1 MPSFRA
7 DAGRVTGVHLRAP
20 VRALATRLKFA
31 AALVVLPVL
40 PLHAETLGTLTT
52 STSTP
57 GQVVTTTTGPD
68 GKTVTTT
75 TQSLPAQASP
85 SGTGPKTIA
94 VSPASRQAEPAPASA
109 PSSVPANALPGSGPQ
124 PIMPPALG
132 VQPTSAPVQKPTSA
146 FPTGNAAPQGA
157 PLQALPSVPG
167 QKSSG
172 ISMGDLGGVDAS
184 AAGLIGS
191 SDGGFSTN
199 MWANVSRTNVDQ
211 DLSTMPVGSGSP
223 VANDLARRL
232 LLTTAT
238 PPASQASGLSLLA
251 IRLDRLSAAGRPD
264 LAAELGRGTLADTS
278 PSVAVARARASLALG
293 DDKTA
298 CSELNNLPAGND
310 PAHDDLDAFST
321 RLSAFCQISSGNN
334 AAANVTLDLAREEG
348 YDDALFYSLA
358 AEANDGLKLKAA
370 APKALDALDVRFYT
384 LAKRAL
390 PDNAGKIADTAVVKQ
405 LAQNEN
411 LASPIRIEAA
421 ERAVEA
427 GALKGE
433 DLAAIYTETKL
444 SPNEVDGARA
454 GVYPKAPAL
463 RRAAL
468 FQAIAVEI
476 MPTDRT
482 SLMAAFLNMGID
494 DGVYAA
500 TVEALLPTLTA
511 TVPVPELATFAP
523 AATRAFLL
531 AGKRDEAAKWFAL
544 VPNGVSRDR
553 RELSSL
559 MTISDPS
566 GMKPIS
572 AELGAAMAADLKS
585 GKPDQQNFAATE
597 AMIYDGSGQVLP
609 QNVLEA
615 LVAAPRSVGAP
626 ETLLNQLRSAGLK
639 GSLGEVVLLTLVA
652 IGPGGPESADRQA
665 VAQSVSSLRAVHL
678 DGEARRLA
686 LEALLGRSHAGH
698 G

>member
-1 MPSFRA
+1 MASFRVN
-7 DAGRVTGVHLRAP
+7 AGRMTGAAFSLFS
-20 VRALATRLKFA
+20 AL
-31 AALVVLPVL
+31 LVLSGS
-40 PLHAETLGTLTT
+40 AYADTLGTLTT
-52 STSTP
+52 TTSTP
-57 GQVVTTTTGPD
+57 GTMVTSTT
-68 GKTVTTT
+68 
-75 TQSLPAQASP
+75 PAPASA
-85 SGTGPKTIA
+85 SSSSGPKTIA
-94 VSPASRQAEPAPASA
+94 VSPAAKQAVPASPA
-109 PSSVPANALPGSGPQ
+109 SVLPGAGPQ

-132 VQPTSAPVQKPTSA
+132 QQPTSAPVQKPTTA
-146 FPTGNAAPQGA
+146 FPSGNKVPQGEN
-157 PLQALPSVPG
+157 LQALPSVPG

-172 ISMGDLGGVDAS
+172 ISMGELGGVDAS

-191 SDGGFSTN
+191 GDGGFGVN

-211 DLSTMPVGSGSP
+211 DLAAMPVGTGSP

-238 PPASQASGLSLLA
+238 PPSGQTGELSLLA

-298 CSELNNLPAGND
+298 CAELNNLPAGND

-348 YDDALFYSLA
+348 YDDPLFYSLA

-370 APKALDALDVRFYT
+370 VPKSLDALDVRFYA

-390 PDNAGKIADTAVVKQ
+390 PDNAGTIADTAVVKQ

-411 LASPIRIEAA
+411 LGSGIRIEAA

-433 DLAAIYTETKL
+433 ELAAIYAETKL
-444 SPNEVDGARA
+444 TPDEVDGARA
-454 GVYPKAPAL
+454 GVYPKSAPL

-468 FQAIAVEI
+468 FQAIAVEV
-476 MPTDRT
+476 MPTDRAG
-482 SLMAAFLNMGID
+482 LMAAFLNMGID
-494 DGVYAA
+494 DHVYDA
-500 TVEALLPTLTA
+500 TVEALLPTLSATA
-511 TVPVPELATFAP
+511 PVPEIASFAP
-523 AATRAFLL
+523 AATRAFLM
-531 AGKRDEAAKWFAL
+531 ADKRDDAVKWYSLVAKD
-544 VPNGVSRDR
+544 NGRDA

-559 MTISDPS
+559 MALSDPA
-566 GMKPIS
+566 GLKPIS
-572 AELGAAMAADLKS
+572 PELAASIAADLKS

-597 AMIYDGSGQVLP
+597 AMIYDASGQVLP

-615 LVAAPRSVGAP
+615 LVAAPRSIGAP
-626 ETLLNQLRSAGLK
+626 ETLLNQLRSAGLQ
-639 GSLGEVVLLTLVA
+639 GSLGEVVLLSLVA

-678 DGEARRLA
+678 EGEARRLA

>member
-1 MPSFRA
+1 MANSRA
-7 DAGRVTGVHLRAP
+7 NSGLMTGVA
-20 VRALATRLKFA
+20 VKALATRLSA
-31 AALVVLPVL
+31 AALLLV
-40 PLHAETLGTLTT
+40 PLAAQAETLGTLTT

-57 GQVVTTTTGPD
+57 GKVITTTTGPD
-68 GKTVTTT
+68 GKTTTT
-75 TQSLPAQASP
+75 TATVPAPVTP
-85 SGTGPKTIA
+85 SGSSGPRIIST
-94 VSPASRQAEPAPASA
+94 SPAVPAAAAPASGTT
-109 PSSVPANALPGSGPQ
+109 PQALPGAGPQ
-124 PIMPPALG
+124 PITPPG
-132 VQPTSAPVQKPTSA
+132 IGGTSAPIVKPTTA
-146 FPTGNAAPQGA
+146 FPTGDDTPRGA
-157 PLQALPSVPG
+157 PLQALPVVPG

-172 ISMGDLGGVDAS
+172 ISMGELGGVDAS

-191 SDGGFSTN
+191 GDGGFSTN
-199 MWANVSRTNVDQ
+199 MWAGVSRTNVDQ
-211 DLSTMPVGSGSP
+211 DLARMPVGTGSP

-238 PPASQASGLSLLA
+238 PPQGQTSGLSLLA
-251 IRLDRLSAAGRPD
+251 IRLDRLSASGRAD
-264 LAAELGRGTLADTS
+264 LAAELGKGTMADTS
-278 PSVAVARARASLALG
+278 PPVAVARARASLALG

-310 PAHDDLDAFST
+310 PAHDELDAFST

-348 YDDALFYSLA
+348 YDDPLFYSLA

-370 APKALDALDVRFYT
+370 APKSLDALDVRFYA

-390 PDNAGKIADTAVVKQ
+390 PENAGSIADTSVVKL

-411 LASPIRIEAA
+411 LSSPIRIEAA

-427 GALKGE
+427 GVLKGV
-433 DLAAIYTETKL
+433 DLSAIYNETSFK
-444 SPNEVDGARA
+444 PDEVDAARA
-454 GVYPKAPAL
+454 GIYPKTAAL
-463 RRAAL
+463 RRAVL

-476 MPTDRT
+476 LPTDRAG
-482 SLMAAFLNMGID
+482 LMAAFLNMGID
-494 DGVYAA
+494 DKVYLAS
-500 TVEALLPTLTA
+500 VESLLPTLTA
-511 TVPVPELATFAP
+511 TSPLPELKFFAP
-523 AATRAFLL
+523 AATRALL
-531 AGKRDEAAKWFAL
+531 MAGKRDEATKWFAL
-544 VPNGVSRDR
+544 VGNDGSRDA

-559 MTISDPS
+559 MRLSDPA
-566 GMKPIS
+566 GLKPIDT
-572 AELGAAMAADLKS
+572 ALAAAIAADLKS
-585 GKPDQQNFAATE
+585 GVAATQNFAATE
-597 AMIYDGSGQVLP
+597 AMIYDASGQVLP

-626 ETLLNQLRSAGLK
+626 ELLLNQLRSAGLK
-639 GSLGEVVLLTLVA
+639 GSLGEVVLLSLVA

-678 DGEARRLA
+678 ESEARRLA

>member
-1 MPSFRA
+1 MASSRVN
-7 DAGRVTGVHLRAP
+7 AGLMTGVVFHLS
-20 VRALATRLKFA
+20 
-31 AALVVLPVL
+31 AALLVLPVSA
-40 PLHAETLGTLTT
+40 HADTLGTLTT
-52 STSTP
+52 TTSTP
-57 GQVVTTTTGPD
+57 GTVVTTGPD
-68 GKTVTTT
+68 GKTVTSTAPT
-75 TQSLPAQASP
+75 PAS
-85 SGTGPKTIA
+85 SSTGPKTIA
-94 VSPASRQAEPAPASA
+94 VSPAAKPAAPASTSTT
-109 PSSVPANALPGSGPQ
+109 PALPGSGPQ

-132 VQPTSAPVQKPTSA
+132 QQPTSAPVQKPTTA
-146 FPTGNAAPQGA
+146 FPTGNEVQQGA

-172 ISMGDLGGVDAS
+172 ISMGELGGVDAS

-191 SDGGFSTN
+191 SDGGFGPD

-211 DLSTMPVGSGSP
+211 DLAAMPVGTGSP

-238 PPASQASGLSLLA
+238 PPAGQTSGLSLLA

-298 CSELNNLPAGND
+298 CAELNNLPAGND

-348 YDDALFYSLA
+348 YDDPLFYSLA

-370 APKALDALDVRFYT
+370 VPKSLDALDVRFYA

-390 PDNAGKIADTAVVKQ
+390 PDNAGVIADTAVVKQ

-433 DLAAIYTETKL
+433 ELAAIYTETKFT
-444 SPNEVDGARA
+444 PDEVDGARA
-454 GVYPKAPAL
+454 GVYPKSNAL
-463 RRAAL
+463 RRAVL

-476 MPTDRT
+476 MPTDRAG
-482 SLMAAFLNMGID
+482 LMAAFLNMGID
-494 DGVYAA
+494 DHIYDA
-500 TVEALLPTLTA
+500 TVEALLPTLSATA
-511 TVPVPELATFAP
+511 PVPEIASFAP
-523 AATRAFLL
+523 AATRAFLM
-531 AGKRDEAAKWFAL
+531 AGKRDDAAKWYSL
-544 VPNGVSRDR
+544 VAKGSGRDV

-559 MTISDPS
+559 MALSDPA
-566 GMKPIS
+566 GLKPIS
-572 AELGAAMAADLKS
+572 PDLAAAIVADLKS

-597 AMIYDGSGQVLP
+597 AMIYDASGQVLP

-626 ETLLNQLRSAGLK
+626 ETLLNQLHSAGLK
-639 GSLGEVVLLTLVA
+639 GSLGEVVLLSLVA

-678 DGEARRLA
+678 EGEARRLA